1 VSAVRAAPRRPSP
14 PPSPA
19 VSPPLAPW
27 DARRDGTALAA
38 LVLAALAIEL
48 PLWNRWLSFLDEG
61 AIAEIA
67 REIMHGKVPYRDA
80 VHVALPGVFYL
91 LAGLFEVFG
100 PSFLVGRYVMVVA
113 FTALV
118 ALVFVLARQVSGRAA
133 ACGAALVAIAYKMWA
148 FPHWQMLSYTPLAL
162 VLVTVAVALLAADVG
177 RRRRGR
183 VALAGL
189 VAGLAIVFKQD
200 MGGLGVVGLG
210 LFLLLD
216 GEPGR
221 LRRALAFGVAA
232 AIPPAAVFAAFAAM
246 GLAGEM
252 FAQTIVF
259 PLVGLPGWEARF
271 PGAPHPYIGFPP
283 LWPPFAADDLIR
295 KHGFFAY
302 FPSLLLDLH
311 WKALF
316 NARLFRET
324 VLPEL
329 FVRGFYVAPYA
340 VLAVLGLREGWR
352 RLRRPEESGRTD
364 VRRLRLLLVFGA
376 ALLAGFNRPRDWIHL
391 MVLYPPTLVL
401 LAPLAE
407 AAAGAGRGLRRRL
420 VLGGAGVA
428 VATALAA
435 SVALCVEARA
445 FYAWPVPSPRAGVL
459 ADRDAAATLGPLLAA
474 LAPKPGE
481 TPAPLAALPYQ
492 PTLNFLSG
500 RPLAT
505 RFLTVLPLEEFP
517 DRQEQIL
524 ADLERD
530 PRTEIVYGLQHLS
543 AIRRPQYFAPRL
555 FAALTDRWQ
564 LGRVYS
570 GTRFDGQVY
579 AHLDPRPPVHEA
591 VVWDFADHLDDAT
604 LREVDADGATRPV
617 ADVPRIDMW
626 PFERPVVSVVPAIAP
641 AVRRLT
647 WTVDVPEG
655 ARLRFGAGMNPDEW
669 THFLPAAL
677 RFVVRV
683 DGAAVWEGGVDPRR
697 RFEDRHWLWGDVAVA
712 PGRERTIAFDVS
724 TDNGYGTVANLAGWA
739 HPRLVIAAD

>member
-1 VSAVRAAPRRPSP
+1 VSAVRAASRPSP
-14 PPSPA
+14 QPP
-19 VSPPLAPW
+19 PW
-27 DARRDGTALAA
+27 DARRDGAALAA
-38 LVLAALAIEL
+38 LVLAAVAIQL

-67 REIMHGKVPYRDA
+67 REIANGKTLYRDA

-91 LAGLFEVFG
+91 LAGLFELFG

-113 FTALV
+113 FTTLV
-118 ALVFVLARQVSGRAA
+118 ALVYVLARQVSGRAA
-133 ACGAALVAIAYKMWA
+133 AGGATLIAIAYKLWA

-162 VLVTVAVALLAADVG
+162 LLVTVAVALLAADVG

-189 VAGLAIVFKQD
+189 LAGLAITFKQD
-200 MGGLGVVGLG
+200 MGGLAVVGLG
-210 LFLLLD
+210 VFLLLD
-216 GEPGR
+216 GEGGR
-221 LRRALAFGVAA
+221 LGRALAFGVAA
-232 AIPPAAVFAAFAAM
+232 AIPPAAAFAAFAAM
-246 GLAGEM
+246 GLGGEM
-252 FAQTIVF
+252 FAQTVVF

-271 PGAPHPYIGFPP
+271 PGAPHPYMAFPP
-283 LWPPFAADDLIR
+283 LWPPFAADDAIR

-329 FVRGFYVAPYA
+329 FVRGVYVMPYA
-340 VLAVLGLREGWR
+340 VLAVLAGRELWR
-352 RLRRPEESGRTD
+352 RLRRPEESARPD
-364 VRRLRLLLVFGA
+364 VRRLRLLLVMAA

-391 MVLYPPTLVL
+391 MVLYPPTIVL
-401 LAPLAE
+401 LAPLVE
-407 AAAGAGRGLRRRL
+407 TVAGAGGRLRRRL
-420 VLGGAGVA
+420 VLAVAGVA
-428 VATALAA
+428 VAAALAV
-435 SVALCVEARA
+435 SIALGLEARA
-445 FYAWPVPSPRAGVL
+445 FYAWPIPSPRAGVL

-474 LAPKPGE
+474 LAPVPGE
-481 TPAPLAALPYQ
+481 PPAPLAALPYQ
-492 PTLNFLSG
+492 PTLNFLTG

-517 DRQEQIL
+517 DRQDQIL
-524 ADLERD
+524 ADLARD

-543 AIRRPQYFAPRL
+543 SIRRPQYYAPRL
-555 FAALTDRWQ
+555 FAALTDHWR
-564 LGRVYS
+564 LGQVYS

-579 AHLDPRPPVHEA
+579 ARLEPRPPVHET
-591 VVWDFADHLDDAT
+591 VVYDFAEHLDAAT
-604 LREVDADGATRPV
+604 LREVEPDGATRPV

-626 PFERPVVSVVPAIAP
+626 PFERPVVSVVPSIAP
-641 AVRRLT
+641 TVRRLA

-655 ARLRFGAGMNPDEW
+655 TRLRFGAGMNPDEW

-677 RFVVRV
+677 HFVVRL
-683 DGAAVWEGGVDPRR
+683 DGAVVWEGGVDPRR
-697 RFEDRHWLWGDVAVA
+697 RFEDRHWLWGDVAVEA
-712 PGRERTIAFDVS
+712 GRGRTIALEVS

-739 HPRLVIAAD
+739 RPRLVRAGD